1 MASVMWRVRGLGA
14 GWPARSGG
22 TRTRTYVLSA
32 RLTRSRLREP
42 RVPPPGIPGGN
53 KTTLGARWLQ
63 VAIEPVYHRLLESGL
78 ATKEYIVSREVWRKQ
93 GQRLTLFR
101 QRLTIYCEVEGRC

>member
-1 MASVMWRVRGLGA
+1 
-14 GWPARSGG
+14 
-22 TRTRTYVLSA
+22 
-32 RLTRSRLREP
+32 
-42 RVPPPGIPGGN
+42 
-53 KTTLGARWLQ
+53 